1 MEDSHTTSLSLIATW
16 WEFVSPKS
24 VGSFQHTESVATTMP
39 SSPMVQS
46 TQTVSVCWRTW
57 SYHWMGWPVLWS
69 YLLNLVFFFLLK
81 GMALKLCRW
90 FIMSWTCRWHCLS
103 PEIDQ
108 LNQVLWYHIGA
119 ISPWNKIAPFISSI
133 LLLFFLFP
141 FIILSFANS
150 TMQNYWISTVCQLL
164 GKAP

>member
-1 MEDSHTTSLSLIATW
+1 MVRICQPQISGILSTYRVSGYHNAKLPHGSINSDRVCLLKDMELSLNGLT
-16 WEFVSPKS
+16 
-24 VGSFQHTESVATTMP
+24 
-39 SSPMVQS
+39 SSLKLPTQS
-46 TQTVSVCWRTW
+46 W
-57 SYHWMGWPVLWS
+57 
-69 YLLNLVFFFLLK
+69 FFFLLK

-119 ISPWNKIAPFISSI
+119 ISLWNKIAPFISSI